1 MQKKWLAVDA
11 VSLFFAYILQANYS
25 SAGFIKL

>member
-1 MQKKWLAVDA
+1 MQQRLAVDA
-11 VSLFFAYILQANYS
+11 VSLFFAYIFQKNYS